1 MACSFF
7 LVNWS
12 LGQSACPGGVSGSSW
27 PFGTFPPGLIHA
39 VSGAADAVDIIKEGA
54 NTTANAAAIVT
65 KIIVVFVI
73 MSLFIEKQII
83 KGYLEILNYLVQKMR
98 PCSFITKNGKR

>member
-39 VSGAADAVDIIKEGA
+39 VSGAADAVDINKEGA

-65 KIIVVFVI
+65 KIIVVFVL
-73 MSLFIEKQII
+73 MSFFTIRMSYKRVSRNFTNQ
-83 KGYLEILNYLVQKMR
+83 
-98 PCSFITKNGKR
+98 FTKT